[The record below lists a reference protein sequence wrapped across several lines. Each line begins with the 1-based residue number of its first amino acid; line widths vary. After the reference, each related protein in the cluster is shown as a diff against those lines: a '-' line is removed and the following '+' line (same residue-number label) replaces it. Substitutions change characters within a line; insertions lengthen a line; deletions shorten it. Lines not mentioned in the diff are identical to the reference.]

1 MFDPVLF
8 IGNQK
13 YSSWSFR
20 PWIAMKVKGVAF
32 KQKLMRF
39 DDHPERVDFH
49 SFSDTGTVPALHHCD
64 LRISESLAILEYL
77 ADLHPEL
84 GFWPADMAKR
94 AMARSISVEMAAGFR
109 ALRSKCP
116 MNFARQVSAIEV
128 SDAVRANV
136 KRIEEIW
143 DRCLAASGGPF
154 LFGEFCN
161 ADAMYAP
168 VVNRLEIYQLSSHRA
183 VKAYCAAMKA
193 LPAWVEW
200 AEAGKA
206 EPWIVPEDEA

>member
-1 MFDPVLF
+1 MSGLTLF

-20 PWIAMKVKGVAF
+20 PWLALKVKGVAF
-32 KQKLMRF
+32 TQKLMRF
-39 DDHPERVDFH
+39 DDHPERVDFRT
-49 SFSDTGTVPALHHCD
+49 FSDTGTVPALHHGD

-77 ADLHPEL
+77 ADLHPEK
-84 GFWPADMAKR
+84 GFWPADMAAR
-94 AMARSISVEMAAGFR
+94 ARARAISAEMAAGFR
-109 ALRSKCP
+109 PLRGECP
-116 MNFARQVSAIEV
+116 MNFAREVRAIEV
-128 SDAVRANV
+128 TDGVRANV
-136 KRIEEIW
+136 KRIEEMW

-168 VVNRLEIYQLSSHRA
+168 VVNRLEIYALSGHPA
-183 VKAYCAAMKA
+183 VKAYSAAMKA
-193 LPAWVEW
+193 LPAWAEW
-200 AEAGKA
+200 AAAGKA